1 MSWFFYI
8 LPICILYV
16 ATAFFNQWPAESL
29 WVLAIMIAG
38 PIWMMVKEL
47 MPKVLQNINTKYNVI
62 HFLQRNAKKKDSEI
76 RILKSEIAELNEEL
90 RGLYKIWQD
99 SKSKLDSKP
108 NLQAKSEPQS
118 QPAIQF
124 KHATAPVPAEVVQA
138 KTVEK
143 FTEELPYATSMK
155 IFTDHKMKNYSMIE
169 NEAYDI
175 IEMTETTEKSI

>member
-8 LPICILYV
+8 LPIFVLYV

-29 WVLAIMIAG
+29 WVLALMTAG
-38 PIWMMVKEL
+38 PVWMMVKEL
-47 MPKVLQNINTKYNVI
+47 MPKVLQNINTKYSVI
-62 HFLQRNAKKKDSEI
+62 HFLQRNAKKKDTEI
-76 RILKSEIAELNEEL
+76 RILKSEITELNEEL
-90 RGLYKIWQD
+90 KGLYKIWQD
-99 SKSKLDSKP
+99 QK
-108 NLQAKSEPQS
+108 S
-118 QPAIQF
+118 QPMVQF

-155 IFTDHKMKNYSMIE
+155 IFSDHKMKNYSMIE